1 MAEEKKPE
9 FEDMPIAAL
18 KLKNKEKKMLKKM
31 EQNIQE
37 LWDNYTRSNT
47 CTMGILEEEK
57 EKITGNIWSK
67 SWLRTS
73 PELLTDTKPQI
84 RKLRVHRT
92 GQMPPKIIIITLH
105 LNMFY
110 PNCIKSEMNR
120 KFWKKPE
127 ENSTIPIEEQK

>member
-1 MAEEKKPE
+1 
-9 FEDMPIAAL
+9 
-18 KLKNKEKKMLKKM
+18 MLKKM

-37 LWDNYTRSNT
+37 LWDNYKKSNI

-92 GQMPPKIIIITLH
+92 G
-105 LNMFY
+105 
-110 PNCIKSEMNR
+110 
-120 KFWKKPE
+120 
-127 ENSTIPIEEQK
+127 